1 MRRGDAA
8 LKEAE
13 TVQLVTTAL
22 PPYLIPPQ
30 WLKRTTLPSTAV
42 TPNRV

>member
-8 LKEAE
+8 LTEAAA
-13 TVQLVTTAL
+13 VQLVTTAL
-22 PPYLIPPQ
+22 LFFLIPPQ
-30 WLKRTTLPSTAV
+30 WLKRTTVPSMAI